1 MIEIKQDNTSI
12 IDMSFNEVLDMISNN
27 KGSNNNAAFI
37 NLLLVSKLAI
47 KTLKIAGFSKE
58 IKELDKISKDIVKTI
73 DMNIEDTKKEIPDIT
88 EDRDNLL
95 IRLASYQHRNL
106 KNIKRIIDIIN
117 NTNLFSKTSKENASI
132 ILSGIATINFLCV
145 GIADSCVFVERMILE
160 YVSKPIEQQT
170 VKIDFISLNALENK
184 WNDFWNN

>member
-12 IDMSFNEVLDMISNN
+12 IDMSFNEVLDMMSNN

-73 DMNIEDTKKEIPDIT
+73 DMNTKDTKKEIPDIT
-88 EDRDNLL
+88 EDRDSFL
-95 IRLASYQHRNL
+95 IKLASYQHKNL
-106 KNIKRIIDIIN
+106 VNIKKIIDIIN

-145 GIADSCVFVERMILE
+145 GIADSCVFVEKMILE

>member
-37 NLLLVSKLAI
+37 NLLLVSKLAV
-47 KTLKIAGFSKE
+47 KILEITGFSKE
-58 IKELDKISKDIVKTI
+58 ITELDKISKDIVKTI
-73 DMNIEDTKKEIPDIT
+73 DMNTKDTKKKIPDIT
-88 EDRDNLL
+88 EDRDSFL
-95 IRLASYQHRNL
+95 IKLASYQHKNL
-106 KNIKRIIDIIN
+106 VNIKKIIDIIN

-170 VKIDFISLNALENK
+170 VKIDFITLNALENK